1 LVKVSTIVLVNPV
14 PLPTPVTP
22 FKLRVQLYVVPVVA
36 LFRVMF
42 NTPRLQM
49 FCNVGTGVNF
59 GVGFTVTLTVS
70 TFVQLFA
77 VIVITY
83 FTTVGAVVLL
93 VNFSPIVSLFDNALG
108 DGVIEAFAT
117 RTQLKDVPN
126 VPVVALYLNVSFEQI
141 ALGVLLLDKLGIDKI
156 VAKTVSCSLQL
167 FAVNV

>member
-1 LVKVSTIVLVNPV
+1 
-14 PLPTPVTP
+14 
-22 FKLRVQLYVVPVVA
+22 
-36 LFRVMF
+36 
-42 NTPRLQM
+42 
-49 FCNVGTGVNF
+49 VGTGVNF

-93 VNFSPIVSLFDNALG
+93 VNRSPIVSLFDNALG